1 MSRYCARKSIH
12 SWCSDLKFAA
22 LPLRSLRLCGEFIRG
37 KDSTPRRRGRAERV
51 LIHRRTIL
59 AVALLLSFIFL
70 VNVSLEAAF
79 VPLQRTNPSSKQ
91 LEAASAAQDQD
102 DVIRVSTDL
111 VVVNATVLD
120 KDGKFVPRLKRTDF
134 RIFEDGV
141 EQKTASFSAE
151 ETPFAA
157 AILLDTSGSMESRLT
172 LGRGAAIRFLDG
184 LRDEDVAAVYNF
196 DVRVQQIQDFSPGR
210 DLPAKAFTLKTRD
223 MTALNDAV
231 VQAAV
236 DLGKREEKRRAIVV
250 LSDGGENSSRASS
263 DKALERALQVGAT
276 IYAVNMGEQG
286 AQRDIQASGILR
298 NFAEKSGGR
307 YIDSPGGQTLRDAF
321 AAIAEELGHQYTI
334 AYRSTNRAREG
345 KWRLIDLK
353 LSRSDVTVR
362 TRKGYKA
369 PKG

>member
-1 MSRYCARKSIH
+1 MSRYCAGKSIH
-12 SWCSDLKFAA
+12 SWSPYLKFSA

-196 DVRVQQIQDFSPGR
+196 DVRVQQI
-210 DLPAKAFTLKTRD
+210 
-223 MTALNDAV
+223 
-231 VQAAV
+231 
-236 DLGKREEKRRAIVV
+236 
-250 LSDGGENSSRASS
+250 
-263 DKALERALQVGAT
+263 
-276 IYAVNMGEQG
+276 
-286 AQRDIQASGILR
+286 
-298 NFAEKSGGR
+298 
-307 YIDSPGGQTLRDAF
+307 
-321 AAIAEELGHQYTI
+321 
-334 AYRSTNRAREG
+334 
-345 KWRLIDLK
+345 
-353 LSRSDVTVR
+353 
-362 TRKGYKA
+362 
-369 PKG
+369 